1 MEEAGFKGLDLLF
14 RFFVFFFFF
23 FLILIFILFFQ
34 DVSCVGVCFG
44 FGLQITRVEI
54 RTGSAGPAGLMGLG

>member
-23 FLILIFILFFQ
+23 FFFLILIFILFSRMCHELVF
-34 DVSCVGVCFG
+34 VSVSVY
-44 FGLQITRVEI
+44 R
-54 RTGSAGPAGLMGLG
+54 